1 MINAII
7 FDLGDIFINLEI
19 ERSRKAFQNLGLN
32 VFDENLQNLN
42 NDYETGKISEND
54 FLHGIQSKI
63 PNASLEEIKL
73 AWNQIIGDFPLYR
86 LEFLQNLKGKYRLFL
101 LTNTD
106 KTHIEFFEEQ
116 VGVSFFS
123 DFYQCFDKVYY
134 SYEMK
139 MRKPDEALF
148 AKILGHQNLQPKRTL
163 FIDDKIENTNAAAF
177 LGIQTWNLQVG
188 KEDVVDLFDKKIL

>member
-101 LTNTD
+101 LT
-106 KTHIEFFEEQ
+106 IF
-116 VGVSFFS
+116 
-123 DFYQCFDKVYY
+123 
-134 SYEMK
+134 
-139 MRKPDEALF
+139 
-148 AKILGHQNLQPKRTL
+148 
-163 FIDDKIENTNAAAF
+163 
-177 LGIQTWNLQVG
+177 
-188 KEDVVDLFDKKIL
+188 